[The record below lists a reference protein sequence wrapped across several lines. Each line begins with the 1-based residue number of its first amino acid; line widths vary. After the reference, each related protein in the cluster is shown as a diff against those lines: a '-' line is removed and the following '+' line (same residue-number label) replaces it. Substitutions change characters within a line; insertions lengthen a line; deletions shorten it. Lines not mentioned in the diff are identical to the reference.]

1 MRKGALKYIIGGS
14 IVLVGIILVTVAVC
28 IDGWK
33 LFTRFPTVQVDFNGV
48 HVEYGGDWDGENGEY
63 IYNENGGTVMDSEV
77 KTINID
83 VDYGMVNIRRG
94 NVDQIDIRTRNIV
107 ESKFRYEVKG
117 DTLYV
122 KYKRGFTMFSFGNMN
137 TEINVTFPENAEY
150 DNIFVHNGAGAMYLY
165 DLKAD
170 EIKID
175 NGAGEM
181 KMENVA
187 SDGKVKINTGAGAIK
202 LENVSCG
209 ELRIDSGVGEVYA
222 SDMVCNELTAKSG
235 IGAFTYKGEINGD
248 ADIDNGCGEVKM
260 TVYGKSSDY
269 GFDVDSGIGQV
280 RVNGNTPVNGSGK
293 YGFKVKTGVGEV
305 RIDIKDKGE

>member
-1 MRKGALKYIIGGS
+1 MRKGVLKYVIGGS
-14 IVLVGIILVTVAVC
+14 TVLLGIILVTVAVC

-33 LFTRFPTVQVDFNGV
+33 LFAHFPTVQVDSGGV
-48 HVEYGGDWDGENGEY
+48 HVDYGDDRNNDY
-63 IYNENGGTVMDSEV
+63 TVNESGGTVMEGEV
-77 KTINID
+77 KNINIDIDYGTINIKRD
-83 VDYGMVNIRRG
+83 D
-94 NVDQIDIRTRNIV
+94 VDQIDIHTKNII

-122 KYKRGFTMFSFGNMN
+122 KYKRGFTMFSFGNN
-137 TEINVTFPENAEY
+137 SRTEINITFPQNAEY
-150 DNIFVHNGAGAMYLY
+150 DNIFVQNGAGAMYLY

-170 EIKID
+170 GFEIE

-181 KMENVA
+181 KMENVV
-187 SDGKVKINTGAGAIK
+187 SEGKIRMNTGAGAIK
-202 LENVSCG
+202 LDNVSCG
-209 ELRIDSGVGEVYA
+209 ELRIDSGVGEVNA
-222 SDMVCNELTAKSG
+222 SDMVCNELTAHSG

-293 YGFKVKTGVGEV
+293 YNFKVKTGVGEV
-305 RIDIKDKGE
+305 RIDFKDKGE